1 MQLNSL
7 DVLLVEDNP
16 EDAELAIRELKRH
29 HLANNLIRMKDGEEA
44 LEFLYSFRVVKRGQ
58 TSRRLPKII
67 LLDIHMPKVDGM
79 EVLRKMKADGQIGN
93 IPVVILT
100 ASNQHPDIQ
109 KCFDLGAKSYIVK
122 PLSFEK
128 FSEAI
133 RGFGF
138 SWVLLDQ
145 QSG

>member
-1 MQLNSL
+1 MNFDSF
-7 DVLLVEDNP
+7 DVLLVEDSP
-16 EDAELAIRELKRH
+16 EDAELTIWELKRH
-29 HLANNLIRMKDGEEA
+29 RLANKLILVKDGEEA
-44 LEFLYSFRVVKRGQ
+44 LEFLYSERKMEDGR
-58 TSRRLPKII
+58 TSRSLPKII

-79 EVLRKMKADGQIGN
+79 EVLRKVREDGKMRN

-100 ASNQHPDIQ
+100 VSNEHPDIQ

-133 RGFGF
+133 RGLGF